1 LYCLLLHFA
10 FSTTSFAGI
19 LSGIALSHPLNVYPS
34 FVGSVGIAVL
44 GISSSYA
51 IDVVFTTVSPFLNV
65 KLYDVFVYPSTLH
78 IFHSSISGHVVDS
91 VGFVYHSNAL

>member
-34 FVGSVGIAVL
+34 FVGSD
-44 GISSSYA
+44 GISPVVISVSYS
-51 IDVVFTTVSPFLNV
+51 IDVVFTISVPFLNV
-65 KLYDVFVYPSTLH
+65 KLYNVFVYHDTLH
-78 IFHSSISGHVVDS
+78 IFHSSIQLHVVDA
-91 VGFVYHSNAL
+91 VGFVYHSNVL